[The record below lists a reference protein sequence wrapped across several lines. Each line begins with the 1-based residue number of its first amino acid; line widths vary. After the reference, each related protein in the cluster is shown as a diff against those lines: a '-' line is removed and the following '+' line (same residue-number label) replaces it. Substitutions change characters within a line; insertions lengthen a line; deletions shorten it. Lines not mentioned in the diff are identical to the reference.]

1 MPTTNDTQSL
11 QVTTPLGK
19 DKLVATALS
28 GTEAIG
34 APFHFHLNAN
44 ATADGLD
51 PTQVSGKSVTVTL
64 VDGDGKTRLLN
75 GLATR
80 VVVAGKSWSMEL
92 RPWLWMLGL
101 GSDNRIFQQKT
112 VPEIIKAVFDGAGYK
127 DYKDSL
133 TGSYTARDY
142 CVQYNESNFNF
153 VHRLMED
160 EGIWYCFEHA
170 DGKHTLVLGDDAS
183 AHTACPQVSK
193 AKFLELP
200 PEKNW
205 LENNRVEALRLELTV
220 VTSKYQADDFNFE
233 TPSTELKTTAAGTG
247 SGMQVYDYPGGYDK
261 KDAGDG
267 RANKRLQAF
276 EAGTKTISATSDV
289 RHFLAGRKFTLSNH
303 PDSTLNA
310 DWVLL
315 QIRHDAT
322 PGSYSNSFVAFP
334 ADVVYRPPPA
344 SYRPRIAG
352 SQTAIVTGKSGEE
365 IWTDKYGRIKVQ
377 FHWDQLG
384 KKDEN
389 TTCWIR
395 VAQSWAGKSWGAW
408 TLPRIGQEV
417 VVSFLDG
424 DPDRPLVTGCVY
436 NGENSLPYA
445 LPDNQTRSTLKSNSS
460 KQGEGYNE
468 IRFEDKKDSEEIFV
482 HARKDMN
489 IEVEKGN
496 RAATIMEGDDSLTV
510 SKGNRTTTI
519 TKGNLTTTVSEGNLS
534 TTVSK
539 GNETHEISKGT
550 RAITVKDNETHTNSA
565 DFSHTVSGNYTL
577 KVSGNLTIEASG
589 SVTIKSGTGATLQA
603 GTSLTAKAGT
613 GATLQGGTT
622 VEVKGSASGTV
633 DGGGM
638 LTVKGGMVK
647 IN

>member
-1 MPTTNDTQSL
+1 MVTTNDTQSL

-19 DKLVATALS
+19 DKLVASGFS
-28 GTEAIG
+28 GTEYIS
-34 APFHFHLNAN
+34 APFHFTLTAS
-44 ATADGLD
+44 ATEDGLA
-51 PTQVSGKSVTVTL
+51 PATVSGKSVTVTL
-64 VDGDGKTRLLN
+64 IDGDGKKRLIN

-80 VVVAGKSWSMEL
+80 VAVTGKSWSLDM
-92 RPWLWMLGL
+92 RPWLWVLHL

-112 VPEIIKAVFDGAGYK
+112 VPEIIKAVFDGAGFT

-142 CVQYNESNFNF
+142 CVQFAESNYAF

-183 AHTACPQVSK
+183 GHVACPNAAT

-205 LENNRVEALRLELTV
+205 LENNRVEALTLELAV
-220 VTSKYQADDFNFE
+220 ATSKYQADDFNFE
-233 TPSTELKTTAAGTG
+233 TPSTELKAQASGTG
-247 SGMQVYDYPGGYDK
+247 SDQQIYEYPGGYDK

-267 RANKRLQAF
+267 RAAKRLAAF
-276 EAGTKTISATSDV
+276 EAETKSVTAHSDI
-289 RHFLAGRKFTLSNH
+289 RHFVAGTKFTLTNH
-303 PDSTLNA
+303 PDDALNA
-310 DWVLL
+310 DWVL
-315 QIRHDAT
+315 AT
-322 PGSYSNSFVAFP
+322 VSHQASPGSYANNFTAFP
-334 ADVVYRPPPA
+334 ADVVFRPIPRTQ
-344 SYRPRIAG
+344 RPRIAG

-445 LPDNQTRSTLKSNSS
+445 LPDNQTRTTLKSNSS

-496 RAATIMEGDDSLTV
+496 RAVTIMEGNDSLTI

-519 TKGNLTTTVSEGNLS
+519 TE
-534 TTVSK
+534 
-539 GNETHEISKGT
+539 GNETHDVSKGT

-565 DFSHTVSGNYTL
+565 DFTHEVKGNFTL
-577 KVSGNLTIEASG
+577 KVTGDLTIQATGKISMKSDADVTVEAG
-589 SVTIKSGTGATLQA
+589 TTGTVKSGTSMTVQS
-603 GTSLTAKAGT
+603 GTDLTAKAGT

>member
-1 MPTTNDTQSL
+1 MPISNDTQSL

-19 DKLVATALS
+19 DKLVASGFS
-28 GTEAIG
+28 GTEYVS
-34 APFHFHLNAN
+34 APFHFTLTAS
-44 ATADGLD
+44 ATEDGLA
-51 PTQVSGKSVTVTL
+51 PATVSGKSVTVTL
-64 VDGDGKTRLLN
+64 VDGDGKKRLIN

-80 VVVAGKSWSMEL
+80 VAVTGKSWSLDL
-92 RPWLWMLGL
+92 RPWLWVLNL

-112 VPEIIKAVFDGAGYK
+112 VPEIIKAVFDGAGFT

-142 CVQYNESNFNF
+142 CVQYAESNYAF

-183 AHTACPQVSK
+183 GHVACPNAAT

-205 LENNRVEALRLELTV
+205 LENNRVEALTLELAV
-220 VTSKYQADDFNFE
+220 ATSKYQADDFNFE
-233 TPSTELKTTAAGTG
+233 TPSTELKAQASGTG
-247 SGMQVYDYPGGYDK
+247 SDQQIYEYPGGYDK

-267 RANKRLQAF
+267 RAAKRLAAF
-276 EAGTKTISATSDV
+276 EAETKSVTAHSDI
-289 RHFLAGRKFTLSNH
+289 RHFTAGTKFTLTNH
-303 PDSTLNA
+303 PDDALNA
-310 DWVLL
+310 DWVL
-315 QIRHDAT
+315 AT
-322 PGSYSNSFVAFP
+322 VSHQARPGEYANSFTAFP
-334 ADVVYRPPPA
+334 ADVVYRPIPRTP
-344 SYRPRIAG
+344 RPRISG

-445 LPDNQTRSTLKSNSS
+445 LPDNQTRTTLKSNSS

-496 RAATIMEGDDSLTV
+496 RAVTIMEGNDSLTI

-519 TKGNLTTTVSEGNLS
+519 TE
-534 TTVSK
+534 
-539 GNETHEISKGT
+539 GNETHDVSKGT

-565 DFSHTVSGNYTL
+565 DFTHEVKGNFTL
-577 KVSGNLTIEASG
+577 KVTGDLTIQATGKISMKSDADVTVEAG
-589 SVTIKSGTGATLQA
+589 TTGTVKSGTSMTVQS
-603 GTSLTAKAGT
+603 GTALTAKAGT

>member
-19 DKLVATALS
+19 DKLVASGFA
-28 GTEAIG
+28 GTESIS
-34 APFHFHLNAN
+34 APFAFTLTAQ
-44 ATADGLD
+44 ATEDGLD
-51 PTQVSGKSVTVTL
+51 PASVSGKSVTVTL
-64 VDGDGKTRLLN
+64 VDGDGKTRLIN

-80 VVVAGKSWSMEL
+80 VAVTGRHWSLDL
-92 RPWLWMLGL
+92 RPWLWMLHL

-112 VPEIIKAVFDGAGYK
+112 VPEIIKAVFDGAGFT

-142 CVQYNESNFNF
+142 CVQFGESNFSF

-183 AHTACPQVSK
+183 GHVACPNAAS

-205 LENNRVEALRLELTV
+205 LENNRVESLTLELAV
-220 VTSKYQADDFNFE
+220 VTSKYQADDYNFE
-233 TPSTELKTTAAGTG
+233 TPSTELKTQASGAG
-247 SGMQVYDYPGGYDK
+247 SDQQVYEYPGGYDK

-267 RANKRLQAF
+267 RAAKRLAAF
-276 EAGTKTISATSDV
+276 EAETKTVQAHSDI
-289 RHFLAGRKFTLSNH
+289 RHFSAGTKFTLTNH
-303 PDSTLNA
+303 PDATLNA
-310 DWVLL
+310 DWVLAS
-315 QIRHDAT
+315 ISHEAS
-322 PGSYSNSFVAFP
+322 PGGYANTFTAFP
-334 ADVVYRPPPA
+334 ADVVFRPLPRTP
-344 SYRPRIAG
+344 RPRIAG

-445 LPDNQTRSTLKSNSS
+445 LPDNQTRTTLKTSSS

-468 IRFEDKKDSEEIFV
+468 VRFEDKKDSEEIFV

-496 RAATIMEGDDSLTV
+496 RAVTIMEGNDSLTI

-519 TKGNLTTTVSEGNLS
+519 TE
-534 TTVSK
+534 
-539 GNETHEISKGT
+539 GNETHDVSKGT

-565 DFSHTVSGNYTL
+565 DFTHEVKGNYTL
-577 KVSGNLTIEASG
+577 KVTGDLTIQATGKIVMKSDVDVTIEAG
-589 SVTIKSGTGATLQA
+589 TAGAVKSGTSLTLQS
-603 GTSLTAKAGT
+603 GTDLTAKAGT

-622 VEVKGSASGTV
+622 VDVKGSASGTV

-638 LTVKGGMVK
+638 LTVKGGMVQ

>member
-19 DKLVATALS
+19 DKLVASGFA
-28 GTEAIG
+28 GTEYIS
-34 APFHFHLNAN
+34 APFAFTLTAQ
-44 ATADGLD
+44 ATEDGLD
-51 PTQVSGKSVTVTL
+51 PTSVSGKPVTVTL
-64 VDGDGKTRLLN
+64 VDGDGKTRMVN
-75 GLATR
+75 GLAAR
-80 VVVAGKSWSMEL
+80 VAVTGKSWSLDL
-92 RPWLWMLGL
+92 RPWLWMLHL

-112 VPEIIKAVFDGAGYK
+112 VPEIIKAVFDGAGFT

-142 CVQYNESNFNF
+142 CVQYNESHYAF

-170 DGKHTLVLGDDAS
+170 DGTHTLVLGDDAS
-183 AHTACPQVSK
+183 AHAACPQVAA

-205 LENNRVEALRLELTV
+205 LENNRVEALTLELAV

-233 TPSTELKTTAAGTG
+233 TPSTELKAQASGTG
-247 SGMQVYDYPGGYDK
+247 SDQQIYEFPGGYDK

-267 RANKRLQAF
+267 RASKRLQAF
-276 EAGTKTISATSDV
+276 EAQTKAIAARSDV
-289 RHFLAGRKFTLSNH
+289 RHFTAGAKFTLSNH
-303 PDSTLNA
+303 PDTSLNA
-310 DWVLL
+310 DWVLASVS
-315 QIRHDAT
+315 HEAS
-322 PGSYSNSFVAFP
+322 PGGYTNTFSAFP
-334 ADVVYRPPPA
+334 ADVVFRPVPSTPK
-344 SYRPRIAG
+344 PRIAG

-384 KKDEN
+384 QKDEN

-395 VAQSWAGKSWGAW
+395 VAQTWAGKSWGAW

-445 LPDNQTRSTLKSNSS
+445 LPDNQTRTTLKSNSS

-468 IRFEDKKDSEEIFV
+468 IRFEDKTDSEEIFV

-496 RAATIMEGDDSLTV
+496 RAVTIMEGNDTLTI

-519 TKGNLTTTVSEGNLS
+519 TE
-534 TTVSK
+534 
-539 GNETHEISKGT
+539 GNETHDVSKGT

-565 DFSHTVSGNYTL
+565 DFTHEVKGNYTL
-577 KVSGNLTIEASG
+577 KVTGDLTIQATGKITMKSDAD
-589 SVTIKSGTGATLQA
+589 VTVQAGTTATVKSGTSMTVQS
-603 GTSLTAKAGT
+603 GTDLTAKAGT

-622 VEVKGSASGTV
+622 VTVKGSASGTV

-638 LTVKGGMVK
+638 LTVKGGMVQ

>member
-19 DKLVATALS
+19 DKLVAAGFGGS
-28 GTEAIG
+28 EYVS
-34 APFHFHLNAN
+34 APFAFSLS
-44 ATADGLD
+44 ATATEDGLD
-51 PTQVSGKSVTVTL
+51 PSAVAGKSVTVTL
-64 VDGDGKTRLLN
+64 VDGDGKKRLIN

-80 VVVAGKSWSMEL
+80 VAVTGTLWSLDL
-92 RPWLWMLGL
+92 RPWLWMLRL

-112 VPEIIKAVFDGAGYK
+112 VPEIIKAVFDGAGFT

-142 CVQYNESNFNF
+142 CVQYGESHYDF

-183 AHTACPQVSK
+183 AHAACPQVAA

-205 LENNRVEALRLELTV
+205 LENNRVEAVSLELAV

-233 TPSTELKTTAAGTG
+233 TPSTELKAQASGDG
-247 SGMQVYDYPGGYDK
+247 SGQQIYEYPGGYDK
-261 KDAGDG
+261 KDSGDG
-267 RANKRLQAF
+267 RASKRLQAF
-276 EAGTKTISATSDV
+276 EAQTKTISARSDV
-289 RHFLAGRKFTLSNH
+289 RHFTAGGKFTLSNH
-303 PDSTLNA
+303 PDASLNA
-310 DWVLL
+310 DWVLASVDH
-315 QIRHDAT
+315 QASPHA
-322 PGSYSNSFVAFP
+322 YSNSFTAYP
-334 ADVVYRPPPA
+334 ADVVFRPLPVTPK
-344 SYRPRIAG
+344 PRIAG

-408 TLPRIGQEV
+408 TLPRVGQEV

-445 LPDNQTRSTLKSNSS
+445 LPDNQTRTTLKSNSS

-489 IEVEKGN
+489 VEVEKGN
-496 RAATIMEGDDSLTV
+496 RAVTIMEGNDSLTI

-519 TKGNLTTTVSEGNLS
+519 TE
-534 TTVSK
+534 
-539 GNETHEISKGT
+539 GNETHDVSKGT

-565 DFSHTVSGNYTL
+565 DFTHEVKGNYTL
-577 KVSGNLTIEASG
+577 KVTGDLTIQATGKITMKSDAD
-589 SVTIKSGTGATLQA
+589 VTIQSGTATNVKA
-603 GTSLTAKAGT
+603 GTAMSLEGGTDLTAKAGT

-622 VEVKGSASGTV
+622 VTVKGSASGTV

-638 LTVKGGMVK
+638 LTVKGGMVQ

>member
-1 MPTTNDTQSL
+1 MVTTNDTQSL

-19 DKLVATALS
+19 DKLVASGFS
-28 GTEAIG
+28 GTEYVS
-34 APFHFHLNAN
+34 APFHFTLTAS

-51 PTQVSGKSVTVTL
+51 PAAVSGKTVTVTL
-64 VDGDGKTRLLN
+64 VDGDGKKRLIN

-80 VVVAGKSWSMEL
+80 VAVTGKSWSLDL
-92 RPWLWMLGL
+92 RPWLWVLHL

-112 VPEIIKAVFDGAGYK
+112 VPEIIKAVFDGAGFT

-142 CVQYNESNFNF
+142 CVQFAESNYAF

-183 AHTACPQVSK
+183 GHVACPNAAT

-205 LENNRVEALRLELTV
+205 LENNRVEALTMELAV

-233 TPSTELKTTAAGTG
+233 TPSTELKAQASGTG
-247 SGMQVYDYPGGYDK
+247 SDQQIYEYPGGYDK

-267 RANKRLQAF
+267 RAAKRLAAF
-276 EAGTKTISATSDV
+276 EAETKSVNAHSDI
-289 RHFLAGRKFTLSNH
+289 RHFTAGTKFTLTNH
-303 PDSTLNA
+303 PDDALNA
-310 DWVLL
+310 DWVL
-315 QIRHDAT
+315 AT
-322 PGSYSNSFVAFP
+322 VSHQASPGAYANSFTAFP
-334 ADVVYRPPPA
+334 ADVVFRPIPRTP
-344 SYRPRIAG
+344 RPRIAG

-445 LPDNQTRSTLKSNSS
+445 LPDNQTRTTLKSNSS

-496 RAATIMEGDDSLTV
+496 RAVTIMEGNDSLTI

-519 TKGNLTTTVSEGNLS
+519 TE
-534 TTVSK
+534 
-539 GNETHEISKGT
+539 GNETHDVSKGT

-565 DFSHTVSGNYTL
+565 DFTHEVKGNFTL
-577 KVSGNLTIEASG
+577 KVTGDLTIQATGKISMKSDADVTVEAG
-589 SVTIKSGTGATLQA
+589 TAGTVKSGTSMTVQS
-603 GTSLTAKAGT
+603 GTALTAKAGT

>member
-1 MPTTNDTQSL
+1 MPVSNDTQSL

-19 DKLVATALS
+19 DKLVATGFTGS
-28 GTEAIG
+28 EYIS
-34 APFHFHLNAN
+34 APFSFTLTAS
-44 ATADGLD
+44 ATEDGLD
-51 PTQVSGKSVTVTL
+51 PAAVSGKSVTVTL
-64 VDGDGKTRLLN
+64 VDGDGKKRLIN

-80 VVVAGKSWSMEL
+80 VAVIGKSWSLDL
-92 RPWLWMLGL
+92 RPWLWVLHL

-112 VPEIIKAVFDGAGYK
+112 VPEIIKAVFDGAGFT

-142 CVQYNESNFNF
+142 CVQFAESNYAF

-183 AHTACPQVSK
+183 GHVACPNAAT

-205 LENNRVEALRLELTV
+205 LENNRVEALTLELAMA
-220 VTSKYQADDFNFE
+220 TSKYQADDFNFE
-233 TPSTELKTTAAGTG
+233 TPSTELKAQASGTG
-247 SGMQVYDYPGGYDK
+247 SAQQIYEYPGGYDK
-261 KDAGDG
+261 KDAGDA
-267 RANKRLQAF
+267 RAAKRLAAF
-276 EAGTKTISATSDV
+276 EAETKSVTAHSDI
-289 RHFLAGRKFTLSNH
+289 RHFTAGTKFTLTNH
-303 PDSTLNA
+303 PDDTLNA
-310 DWVLL
+310 DWVLATVSH
-315 QIRHDAT
+315 QAT
-322 PGSYSNSFVAFP
+322 PGSYANSFAAFP
-334 ADVVYRPPPA
+334 ADVVFRPIPRTP
-344 SYRPRIAG
+344 RPRIAG

-445 LPDNQTRSTLKSNSS
+445 LPDNQTRTTLKSNSS

-496 RAATIMEGDDSLTV
+496 RAVTIMEGNDSLTI

-519 TKGNLTTTVSEGNLS
+519 TE
-534 TTVSK
+534 
-539 GNETHEISKGT
+539 GNETHDVSKGT

-565 DFSHTVSGNYTL
+565 DFTHEVKGNFTL
-577 KVSGNLTIEASG
+577 KVTGDLTIQATGKISMKSDADVTIEAG
-589 SVTIKSGTGATLQA
+589 TAGTVKSGTSMTVQS
-603 GTSLTAKAGT
+603 GTDLTAKAGT

-638 LTVKGGMVK
+638 LTVKGGMVQ

>member
-1 MPTTNDTQSL
+1 MPSTNDTQSL
-11 QVTTPLGK
+11 QLTTPLGK
-19 DKLVATALS
+19 DKLVAAGLA
-28 GTEAIG
+28 GAEAISQLFSF
-34 APFHFHLNAN
+34 AVTAN
-44 ATADGLD
+44 ATEDGLD
-51 PTQVSGKSVTVTL
+51 PSAVSGKSVTVTL
-64 VDGDGKTRLLN
+64 VDGDGKKRLIN

-80 VVVAGKSWSMEL
+80 VAVTGRFWSL
-92 RPWLWMLGL
+92 DVRPWLWMLTL

-112 VPEIIKAVFDGAGYK
+112 VPEIIKAVFDGAGFS

-142 CVQYNESNFNF
+142 CVQFGESNYAF
-153 VHRLMED
+153 VQRLMED

-183 AHTACPQVSK
+183 GHVACPNAAT

-205 LENNRVEALRLELTV
+205 LENNRIEALTLELAIA
-220 VTSKYQADDFNFE
+220 TSKYQADDFNFE
-233 TPSTELKTTAAGTG
+233 TPSTELKAQASGTG
-247 SGMQVYDYPGGYDK
+247 SNQQIYEYPGGYSK
-261 KDAGDG
+261 KDDGDG
-267 RANKRLQAF
+267 RAAKRLAAF
-276 EAGTKTISATSDV
+276 EADAKTIRAQSDI
-289 RHFLAGRKFTLSNH
+289 RHFVAGTKFTLTDH
-303 PDSTLNA
+303 PDSALNA
-310 DWVLL
+310 DWVLA
-315 QIRHDAT
+315 QVSHEAS
-322 PGSYSNSFVAFP
+322 PGGYANTFTAFP
-334 ADVVYRPPPA
+334 ADVVFRPLPLTP
-344 SYRPRIAG
+344 RPRIAG

-365 IWTDKYGRIKVQ
+365 IWTDKYGRVKVQ

-384 KKDEN
+384 AKDEN

-445 LPDNQTRSTLKSNSS
+445 LPDNQTRTTIKTNSS

-489 IEVEKGN
+489 VEVEKGN
-496 RAATIMEGDDSLTV
+496 RAVTIMEGNDSLTI
-510 SKGNRTTTI
+510 SKGNRATTI
-519 TKGNLTTTVSEGNLS
+519 TE
-534 TTVSK
+534 
-539 GNETHEISKGT
+539 GNETHDVSKGK
-550 RAITVKDNETHTNSA
+550 RDITVKDNETHTNSA
-565 DFSHTVSGNYTL
+565 DFTHEVKGNYTL
-577 KVSGNLTIEASG
+577 KVTGDLTIQATGKITLKSDAD
-589 SVTIKSGTGATLQA
+589 VTMQAGTTATVKSGTSMTVQS
-603 GTSLTAKAGT
+603 GTDLTAKAGT

-633 DGGGM
+633 DGGGS